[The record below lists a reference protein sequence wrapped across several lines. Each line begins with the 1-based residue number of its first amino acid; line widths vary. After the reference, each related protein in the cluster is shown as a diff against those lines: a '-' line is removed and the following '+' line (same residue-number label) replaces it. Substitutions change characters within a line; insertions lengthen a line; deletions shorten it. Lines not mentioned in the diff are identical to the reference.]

1 MDAPGAGPPQP
12 RHSQSPGSRT
22 AAEPT
27 APPFEER
34 APGRKHSIL
43 YAWEFGANLG
53 HVGAFMPLARALRD
67 QGHEVHWMVTQP
79 ALVGDFLAGEGFA
92 WLAAP
97 SAAESTRPGPPL
109 TYADILLRFGYAEPR
124 ALFGLVGGWREAMR
138 LTCARLV
145 LADHAPTALL
155 AARSM
160 GLPVML
166 FSNGFTAPPRRSPL
180 PNMRPW
186 APLPEQTIRQLDL
199 TALAAVNQVL
209 ARYRCARLARLAD
222 LFDVAEEALV
232 TFPELDHYVDRGPA
246 RYWGSLPSA
255 GAGRHATW
263 PAGPT
268 PRLFAYLRPESPH
281 LEAVLAALLDLGQST
296 VVYFPNMPPAI
307 AARFVAPH
315 LRFLDQPADIE
326 QMTREADAAI
336 TYASL
341 ATTTAFLLAGKP
353 LLMLPGHLEQFLVA
367 RRVEEMG
374 AGRLVNPEQ
383 PAGDL
388 RGAIADLINNP
399 SWRANAQAFAAKYA
413 AFDQRAVIGNLVRRI
428 GEMLELHGQAS
439 SGEMP

>member
-1 MDAPGAGPPQP
+1 MGVPGAAPPDA
-12 RHSQSPGSRT
+12 RHSPSPGVR
-22 AAEPT
+22 AAPEPT
-27 APPFEER
+27 SPP
-34 APGRKHSIL
+34 AADGRPEGRHSIL

-67 QGHEVHWMVTQP
+67 QGHDVHWMVTQP
-79 ALVGDFLAGEGFA
+79 AVVGDFLATEGFT

-97 SAAESTRPGPPL
+97 TVPEAARPGPPM
-109 TYADILLRFGYAEPR
+109 TYADIVLRFGYAEPR

-138 LTCARLV
+138 LTGARLV

-186 APLPEQTIRQLDL
+186 APLPEQAISQLDL
-199 TALAAVNQVL
+199 AALATANQVL
-209 ARYRCARLARLAD
+209 ARFHCAPMSRLAD
-222 LFDVAEEALV
+222 LFDVAEQALV
-232 TFPELDHYVDRGPA
+232 TFPELDHYADRGPA

-255 GAGRHATW
+255 GAGRAVTW
-263 PAGPT
+263 PAGGR
-268 PRLFAYLRPESPH
+268 PRLFAYLRPENPH
-281 LEAVLAALLDLGQST
+281 LDAVLRALLALGHST
-296 VVYFPNMPPAI
+296 VVYLPDMPQAMLDRYS
-307 AARFVAPH
+307 AAH
-315 LRFLDQPADIE
+315 LSFLDRPADIE

-374 AGRLVNPEQ
+374 AGRLVSPEQ
-383 PAGDL
+383 APGDL
-388 RGAIADLINNP
+388 RALIADLVDNP

-413 AFDQRAVIGNLVRRI
+413 AFDQRAVLANLVRRI
-428 GEMLELHGQAS
+428 AEMLAGRDQAP